1 MTTRTNSE
9 GAIPRRKVLSDSARL
24 LAATAAASSLATTT
38 PASAATPPAQ
48 HLNPPTVSTTRGYS
62 HAVVV
67 SGGKTVYISGQ
78 ISLDRTGKLV
88 GEGNLQA
95 QAQQVF
101 ENLKAVLE
109 AAGATF
115 ADVVKLTIY
124 MLDASQVQVVR
135 DVRDTFI
142 KADAPPAST
151 LVEVK
156 RLVRQE
162 FLLEIDA
169 IAHVGA

>member
-1 MTTRTNSE
+1 MTSRTNSE
-9 GAIPRRKVLSDSARL
+9 SLIPRRTVLSAL
-24 LAATAAASSLATTT
+24 PVAALAAAPLQQGGSR
-38 PASAATPPAQ
+38 Q
-48 HLNPPTVSTTRGYS
+48 HLNPSTVSTPRGYS

-67 SGGKTVYISGQ
+67 SGGKTIYLSGQ

-88 GEGNLQA
+88 GEGNLKA

-115 ADVVKLTIY
+115 ADVVKFGIY

-151 LVEVK
+151 LVEVR
-156 RLVRQE
+156 RLARE
-162 FLLEIDA
+162 GLLLEIEA
-169 IAHVGA
+169 IAHVG

>member
-1 MTTRTNSE
+1 MRTTRTKSE
-9 GAIPRRKVLSDSARL
+9 SLISRRNALSVLPV
-24 LAATAAASSLATTT
+24 AAL
-38 PASAATPPAQ
+38 SAAPLQQGGSRQ
-48 HLNPPTVSTTRGYS
+48 HLNPPTVSTPRGYS
-62 HAVVV
+62 HAVAVT
-67 SGGKTVYISGQ
+67 GGRTIYLSGQ

-88 GEGNLQA
+88 GEGNLKA

-115 ADVVKLTIY
+115 ADVVKFGIY

-142 KADAPPAST
+142 KADAAPAST
-151 LVEVK
+151 LVEVR
-156 RLVRQE
+156 RLARE
-162 FLLEIDA
+162 GLLLEIEA
-169 IAHVGA
+169 IAHVG

>member
-1 MTTRTNSE
+1 MI
-9 GAIPRRKVLSDSARL
+9 ALSD
-24 LAATAAASSLATTT
+24 
-38 PASAATPPAQ
+38 
-48 HLNPPTVSTTRGYS
+48 V
-62 HAVVV
+62 
-67 SGGKTVYISGQ
+67 GQ
-78 ISLDRTGKLV
+78 AL
-88 GEGNLQA
+88 GNLKA

-115 ADVVKLTIY
+115 ADVVKFGIY

-151 LVEVK
+151 LVEVR
-156 RLVRQE
+156 RLARE
-162 FLLEIDA
+162 GLLLEIEA
-169 IAHVGA
+169 IAHVG